1 MDKDQGFSVNSFDA
15 LAVEK
20 RERNGWGFTKE
31 DLERHGVTMV
41 TEVRLIWPEDTPPE
55 MRQVFGE
62 ASLVLHYI
70 AERAIMAQ
78 LEHDGLKP
86 TQRKDL
92 LYATG
97 EDGKTV
103 LLRQSDW
110 QET

>member
-1 MDKDQGFSVNSFDA
+1 MNSFDA

-78 LEHDGLKP
+78 LEHDGRSRRSGRTCF
-86 TQRKDL
+86 TQP
-92 LYATG
+92 
-97 EDGKTV
+97 GKTG
-103 LLRQSDW
+103 RPSC
-110 QET
+110 